1 MQINKAKKIVIK
13 LGSSTIVD
21 NKGNFKKKWLISL
34 IQDIK
39 KLRKKNQEVVVV
51 SSGSIALGQN
61 YLKINVKY
69 MEWELMVLHI
79 IKILF

>member
-39 KLRKKNQEVVVV
+39 KPRSSYCFFWFYCSWAKLSKNKKQK
-51 SSGSIALGQN
+51 S
-61 YLKINVKY
+61 
-69 MEWELMVLHI
+69 
-79 IKILF
+79 